1 MNDPNACVSR
11 LPGHGRTIPSIE
23 RMARI
28 VRVMNWRLP
37 MPRSVCAARSSPM
50 YLGSPKGR
58 YCTAMHER
66 CGAELPS

>member
-11 LPGHGRTIPSIE
+11 LPGHGRAIPSIE

-37 MPRSVCAARSSPM
+37 MPRSVCTVRSSPL
-50 YLGSPKGR
+50 YRGPGR
-58 YCTAMHER
+58 GRLCMALPET
-66 CGAELPS
+66 CSAELPS